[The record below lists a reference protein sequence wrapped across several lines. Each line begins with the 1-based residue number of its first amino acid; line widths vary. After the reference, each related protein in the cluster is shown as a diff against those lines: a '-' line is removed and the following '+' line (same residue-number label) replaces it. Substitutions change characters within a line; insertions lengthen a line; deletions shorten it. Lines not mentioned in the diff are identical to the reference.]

1 MNIMSGMRLTFAEI
15 YIKNFENNVK
25 AIKKF
30 VKPGV
35 KICCSVKADAYG
47 HGAVACAK
55 AAVKCGA
62 DFLAVATVGEGIE
75 LREAKIKAPILLLSY
90 CSPSEMADLVKFN
103 ITPFV
108 GDEEYIG
115 FLEAAVKKAFKAKT
129 AAGATDG
136 KAKNAANAKLAKN
149 AAAKKFAVHL
159 AVDSGMGRV
168 GCLPEDAAALAKR
181 IAVSKFLCLGGMCTH
196 FASADGTAAR
206 DRSYAKKQRDAFVAA
221 VESVKACG
229 IKPGIVHA
237 SASAAL
243 MDKPEW
249 QFDMVRPGIILYGY
263 YPDKITQ
270 KYLRAKNTPLVVK
283 PVMAL
288 VTGISALRPFKKG
301 MSVSYGSTWTS
312 AKDTTIGVLPIGY
325 ADGLL
330 RRQAGSLK
338 VSVGGKLY
346 PVRGRICMDQCM
358 VDLGSAKGIK
368 RFDRALVFGPKESG
382 ALLTADDLAADA
394 GTISYEILTCVGK
407 RVERVLVK

>member
-1 MNIMSGMRLTFAEI
+1 
-15 YIKNFENNVK
+15 
-25 AIKKF
+25 
-30 VKPGV
+30 
-35 KICCSVKADAYG
+35 
-47 HGAVACAK
+47 
-55 AAVKCGA
+55 
-62 DFLAVATVGEGIE
+62 
-75 LREAKIKAPILLLSY
+75 
-90 CSPSEMADLVKFN
+90 
-103 ITPFV
+103 
-108 GDEEYIG
+108 
-115 FLEAAVKKAFKAKT
+115 
-129 AAGATDG
+129 
-136 KAKNAANAKLAKN
+136 
-149 AAAKKFAVHL
+149 
-159 AVDSGMGRV
+159 
-168 GCLPEDAAALAKR
+168 LAKR
-181 IAVSKFLCLGGMCTH
+181 IASSKCLCLGGMCTH
-196 FASADGTAAR
+196 FASADGTSAR
-206 DRSYAKKQRDAFVAA
+206 DRSYAKKQRDAFAAA

-229 IKPGIVHA
+229 INPGIVHA

-263 YPDKITQ
+263 YPDKITE
-270 KYLRAKNTPLVVK
+270 KYLRAKKTPLVVK

-301 MSVSYGSTWTS
+301 MSVSYGSTWTA

-368 RFDRALVFGPKESG
+368 RFDRAVVFGPKESG
-382 ALLTADDLAADA
+382 ALLTADDLANAA
-394 GTISYEILTCVGK
+394 GTISYEILTCIGK

>member
-15 YIKNFENNVK
+15 YIKNFEANVK

-90 CSPSEMADLVKFN
+90 CSPSEMADLVKHN

-108 GDEEYIG
+108 GDEEYID
-115 FLEAAVKKAFKAKT
+115 FLERAVQRAFKAKN
-129 AAGATDG
+129 AENCSQDQ
-136 KAKNAANAKLAKN
+136 KAANAKLTKN

-168 GCLPEDAAALAKR
+168 GCLPSDAAALAKR
-181 IAVSKFLCLGGMCTH
+181 IASSKCLCLGGMCTH
-196 FASADGTAAR
+196 FASADGTSAR

-270 KYLRAKNTPLVVK
+270 KYLRAKKTPLVVK

-301 MSVSYGSTWTS
+301 MSVSYGSTWTA

-338 VSVGGKLY
+338 VSVGKKLY

-368 RFDRALVFGPKESG
+368 RFDRAVIFGPKESG

-407 RVERVLVK
+407 RVERVYVK

>member
-1 MNIMSGMRLTFAEI
+1 MNNMSGMRLTFAEI
-15 YIKNFENNVK
+15 YIKNFEANVK

-90 CSPSEMADLVKFN
+90 CSPSEMADLVKHN

-115 FLEAAVKKAFKAKT
+115 FLERAVQKAFKAK
-129 AAGATDG
+129 
-136 KAKNAANAKLAKN
+136 NS
-149 AAAKKFAVHL
+149 AAKKFSVHL

-181 IAVSKFLCLGGMCTH
+181 IAGSKCLCLGGMCTH

-221 VESVKACG
+221 VESVKAAG

-263 YPDKITQ
+263 YPDKITE
-270 KYLRAKNTPLVVK
+270 KYLRAKKTPLVVK

-301 MSVSYGSTWTS
+301 MSVSYGSTWTA

-330 RRQAGSLK
+330 RRQAGTLK
-338 VSVGGKLY
+338 VSFGGKLY

-368 RFDRALVFGPKESG
+368 RFDRAVVFGPKESG
-382 ALLTADDLAADA
+382 AILTADDLARAA